1 MSIQSNA
8 LPNDIYLLKEGLSQQ
23 QLSAAINRCLCQA
36 EALAVIATMADTE
49 AVGLD
54 TINNYLWTLSDIVQ
68 EAKWLHGY
76 FVNRY

>member
-36 EALAVIATMADTE
+36 EALAVIATMADAE

-54 TINNYLWTLSDIVQ
+54 VINNCLWTLSDIVQ

>member
-1 MSIQSNA
+1 MNTQSNV

-36 EALAVIATMADTE
+36 EALAVIATIADAE
-49 AVGLD
+49 AVGMD

-68 EAKWLHGY
+68 EAKWLHAHLM
-76 FVNRY
+76 NRY